1 MAGRNRVSIG
11 NATRRALAGG
21 EEVAHT
27 CLGGRCQENSF
38 CEAQEQSCD
47 LARDEMN
54 QIQLIEE
61 NAIAYYQDITR
72 LLGGEYH

>member
-1 MAGRNRVSIG
+1 
-11 NATRRALAGG
+11 
-21 EEVAHT
+21 
-27 CLGGRCQENSF
+27 
-38 CEAQEQSCD
+38 
-47 LARDEMN
+47 MN